1 MSQPITANHMA
12 ETYISKVTSVGQI
25 TLPKEVREELGLTQ
39 DDYVVIEKIGDTY
52 LIKKFQG
59 EKRLLA
65 LIREKVKKTGITRR
79 RLQEIVEEESQAAW
93 EKTATR
99 LPRR

>member
-1 MSQPITANHMA
+1 MT

-25 TLPKEVREELGLTQ
+25 TLPKEVRDQLGIGQ

-52 LIKKFQG
+52 YIHKFQG

-65 LIREKVKKTGITRR
+65 LIREKVKKSGITRQ
-79 RLQEIVEEESQAAW
+79 RLQQMVEEESQVAW
-93 EKTATR
+93 QKTSES
-99 LPRR
+99 LHRR

>member
-1 MSQPITANHMA
+1 MT

-25 TLPKEVREELGLTQ
+25 TLPKEVRDQLGIGQ

-52 LIKKFQG
+52 YIRKFQG

-65 LIREKVKKTGITRR
+65 LIREKVKKSGITRQ
-79 RLQEIVEEESQAAW
+79 RLQQIVEEESQTAW
-93 EKTATR
+93 QKTSES
-99 LPRR
+99 LHRR

>member
-1 MSQPITANHMA
+1 MTEA
-12 ETYISKVTSVGQI
+12 YISKVTSVGQI
-25 TLPKEVREELGLTQ
+25 TLPKEVRDQLGIGQ

-52 LIKKFQG
+52 YIRKFQG

-65 LIREKVKKTGITRR
+65 LIREKVKKSGITRQ
-79 RLQEIVEEESQAAW
+79 RLQQMVEEESEAAW
-93 EKTATR
+93 EKTSEG

>member
-1 MSQPITANHMA
+1 MA
-12 ETYISKVTSVGQI
+12 EAYISKVTSVGQI
-25 TLPKEVREELGLTQ
+25 TLPKEVRDELGIGQ

-65 LIREKVKKTGITRR
+65 LIREKVKKSGVTRR
-79 RLQEIVEEESQAAW
+79 RLQEIVEEESKAAW
-93 EKTATR
+93 EKTSEG

>member
-1 MSQPITANHMA
+1 MA
-12 ETYISKVTSVGQI
+12 EAYISKVTSVGQI
-25 TLPKEVREELGLTQ
+25 TLPKEVRDQLGIGQ

-52 LIKKFQG
+52 YIRKFQG

-65 LIREKVKKTGITRR
+65 LIREKVKKSGITRQ
-79 RLQEIVEEESQAAW
+79 RLQQMVEEEYEAAW
-93 EKTATR
+93 EKTAPH

>member
-1 MSQPITANHMA
+1 MA
-12 ETYISKVTSVGQI
+12 DAYISKVTSVGQI
-25 TLPKEVREELGLTQ
+25 TLPKEVRDELGIGQ

-65 LIREKVKKTGITRR
+65 LIREKVKKSGITRQ
-79 RLQEIVEEESQAAW
+79 RLQEMVKEESEAAW

-99 LPRR
+99 LHRR

>member
-1 MSQPITANHMA
+1 MTEA
-12 ETYISKVTSVGQI
+12 YISKVTSVGQI
-25 TLPKEVREELGLTQ
+25 TLPKEVRDQLGIGK

-52 LIKKFQG
+52 YIRKFQG

-65 LIREKVKKTGITRR
+65 LIREKVKKSGITRQ
-79 RLQEIVEEESQAAW
+79 RLQQMVEEESEAAW
-93 EKTATR
+93 EKTSEG